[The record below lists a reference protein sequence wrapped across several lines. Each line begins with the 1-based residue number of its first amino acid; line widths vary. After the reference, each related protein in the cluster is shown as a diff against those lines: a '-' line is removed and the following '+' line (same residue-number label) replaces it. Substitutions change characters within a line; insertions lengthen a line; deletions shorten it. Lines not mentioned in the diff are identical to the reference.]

1 MTLQP
6 VQPNEQVQAWSQRS
20 DGITLAALYYFFVAG
35 LFLVG
40 SLIMAIPTLI
50 LGVVTLA
57 EEPDAIFGLIAVG
70 FIGAVLLLLGLLN
83 LAVGYG
89 LWQVQS
95 WGRIG
100 AIVLAVIGLLFMP
113 VGTITGAILL
123 WYLLQPEVAARFQG

>member
-57 EEPDAIFGLIAVG
+57 EEPDAIVGLIAVG
-70 FIGAVLLLLGLLN
+70 FIGVVLLLLGLLN

-89 LWQVQS
+89 LWQVQN

-123 WYLLQPEVAARFQG
+123 WYLLQPEVAARFQA